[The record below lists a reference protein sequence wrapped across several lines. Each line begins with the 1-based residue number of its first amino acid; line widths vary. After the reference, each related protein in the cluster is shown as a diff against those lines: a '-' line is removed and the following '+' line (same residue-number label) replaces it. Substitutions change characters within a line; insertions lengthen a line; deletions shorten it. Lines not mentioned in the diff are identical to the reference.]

1 MQEKRRS
8 TPNWLILIFLL
19 VISTVMICA
28 LTYLA
33 GIIGILPPTSSIIE
47 TPFSVAAIVPLA
59 GSPIAPYEQVD
70 PAIIGVLD
78 YAPSNYGSGEI
89 DILSIQ
95 PVGIYLPRMDNVQL
109 ELLAS
114 TSLPRVLPSPTSL
127 PLPLALLPSPTS
139 PSLPLVPLPDI
150 PTLEPNDERIVPN
163 VYTGAECAPKG
174 RPVAGIL
181 TQGFHRFHSGI
192 DIAVPYNTP
201 VIATHSGKV
210 IFAGWSDIGYGYLV
224 ILQSERFITYYAHNN
239 SVNVK
244 ENDLL
249 GRGNILAWSGSSGNS
264 SGPHVHFETRINDMP
279 VDPLT
284 FDVRAYES
292 C

>member
-1 MQEKRRS
+1 MQEKRRI

-33 GIIGILPPTSSIIE
+33 GTIGILPLTSSIIE
-47 TPFSVAAIVPLA
+47 TPFSVATIAPLA
-59 GSPIAPYEQVD
+59 GSPIVRYEQVD
-70 PAIIGVLD
+70 SAIIGVLD
-78 YAPSNYGSGEI
+78 YAPSNYGSSEI

-95 PVGIYLPRMDNVQL
+95 PVGIYLPRTDDIQFA
-109 ELLAS
+109 LLDPTPLP
-114 TSLPRVLPSPTSL
+114 TSSPLPLAPLPSPTSSS
-127 PLPLALLPSPTS
+127 LPLA
-139 PSLPLVPLPDI
+139 PLPDI
-150 PTLEPNDERIVPN
+150 PTLAPNDERIVPN

-181 TQGFHRFHSGI
+181 TQRYHRFHSGI

-210 IFAGWSDIGYGYLV
+210 TFAGWSDIGYGYLV

-284 FDVRAYES
+284 FDARAYES